1 MQICSFRES
10 VTKARGPPAPK
21 LLSKTAGCTAGKI
34 VGAPRRAGPQGHRSV
49 SGEFALSRGVSHPIS
64 LPRNPPGKSAPPR
77 RAANSQ
83 LGLNRLLVPKR
94 VRARLCELPL
104 CLARGEAA
112 NEPHHDPVVLQA
124 LHLVPATGRPL

>member
-64 LPRNPPGKSAPPR
+64 LPRKPGQLSEAFLFFSKKSEELGR
-77 RAANSQ
+77 RLGALRIEVRGRIGGTAAFFEHFWST
-83 LGLNRLLVPKR
+83 NR
-94 VRARLCELPL
+94 
-104 CLARGEAA
+104 
-112 NEPHHDPVVLQA
+112 
-124 LHLVPATGRPL
+124 

>member
-1 MQICSFRES
+1 MQIRSFRES

-64 LPRNPPGKSAPPR
+64 DKYYYKVDAERVVAQGLPYYYAQRTPQLR
-77 RAANSQ
+77 RA
-83 LGLNRLLVPKR
+83 LLFSPALR
-94 VRARLCELPL
+94 VRSSAS
-104 CLARGEAA
+104 G
-112 NEPHHDPVVLQA
+112 
-124 LHLVPATGRPL
+124 